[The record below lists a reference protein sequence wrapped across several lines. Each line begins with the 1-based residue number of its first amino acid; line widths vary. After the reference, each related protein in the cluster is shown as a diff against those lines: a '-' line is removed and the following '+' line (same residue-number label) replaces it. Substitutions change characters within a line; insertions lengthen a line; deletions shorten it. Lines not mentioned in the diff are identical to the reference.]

1 MEFAMYALKLRRIG
15 NSLGVT
21 LPKEALAKLK
31 VKEGEVL
38 YLTEAPDG
46 FRVTPYDATFE
57 KAMKAFEHTHAKY
70 RNAFRELAK

>member
-1 MEFAMYALKLRRIG
+1 MYALKLRRIG

-38 YLTEAPDG
+38 FLTETPDG
-46 FRVTPYDATFE
+46 FRVTPYDKTFE
-57 KAMKAFEHTHAKY
+57 RAMDAFEEGRTRY
-70 RNAFRELAK
+70 RNALRELAK

>member
-1 MEFAMYALKLRRIG
+1 MYALKLRRIG

-38 YLTEAPDG
+38 FLTETPDG
-46 FRVTPYDATFE
+46 FRVTPYDAQF
-57 KAMKAFEHTHAKY
+57 KRAMDAFEEGRTRY
-70 RNAFRELAK
+70 RNALRELAK

>member
-1 MEFAMYALKLRRIG
+1 MYALKLRRIG

-38 YLTEAPDG
+38 FLTETPDG
-46 FRVTPYDATFE
+46 FRVTPYDKTFE
-57 KAMKAFEHTHAKY
+57 RAMGAFEEGRTRY
-70 RNAFRELAK
+70 RNALRELAK